1 MRKILSH
8 FILFFLLASS
18 ANALTLNLKNV
29 DMVALIDTV
38 SQATGKN
45 FIVDPKVTGKVN
57 VISATEIGNDELY
70 HLFLSILRVHGYIA
84 VEGDGFTKIL
94 PQSNIKD
101 NSSRFSSSSND
112 LIVTT
117 TIPIANVPANQLI
130 PVLRPI
136 ISQHGLLAAYTPSN
150 TVIVTDTQANISRL
164 KQVIS
169 ELDRE
174 IDEDYEVI
182 SLNNAS
188 ADEVAKVIKALFPD
202 NQATIPLTIAVD
214 NFNNQIIVGGAPAK
228 RLKVRFLV
236 NELDKKQ
243 AKEGETSV
251 VYLRYANATEIL
263 PILQNIAIHS
273 IGSAQGGEKETN
285 GSGIKADESANIKA
299 DESTNAIIIT
309 ASAATARNIKN
320 VISLLDIRKAQ
331 VLIEAIIVE
340 ISSNDAEELGIQWL
354 SKGDNSASVIN
365 FNGQIPA
372 LMAAASGDASNLTN
386 AIGQGA
392 SFAGGAFN
400 ATTSKGFAAILNALN
415 GSGKANILS
424 TPSIVT
430 LDNEEAMIMVGQE
443 VPFITNTEI
452 KSISVNPFQNYE
464 RKDVG
469 LTLKVTPQINEG
481 DTIKLDIEQEI
492 SNILPGSNAS
502 DLITSKRKIK
512 TSVMVSNNKILVLG
526 GLMDD
531 TIRDSESKIP
541 GLGDLPVFGSIFT
554 YRTKKR
560 EKRNLLIFIRPTI
573 LTDQTIADSVSAE
586 KYKYIRAQQLIQQI
600 NTGNNEEAT
609 QKVNAN
615 SDANSSNIE
624 LPLWMDYE

>member
-1 MRKILSH
+1 MKKILLPL
-8 FILFFLLASS
+8 ILFLLIAPQ

-29 DMVALIDTV
+29 DIVALIDTV

-45 FIVDPKVTGKVN
+45 FIIDPRVEGKVN
-57 VISATEIGNDELY
+57 VISATEIDNDELY
-70 HLFLSILRVHGYIA
+70 HLFLSVLRVHGYIA

-101 NSSRFSSSSND
+101 SSSKFSSTSND

-136 ISQHGLLAAYTPSN
+136 ISQHGLLAAYNASN
-150 TVIVTDTQANISRL
+150 TIIVTDTQANISRL
-164 KQVIS
+164 KQVIAG
-169 ELDRE
+169 LDKI
-174 IDEDYEVI
+174 IDEDYEIVA
-182 SLNNAS
+182 LNNAS
-188 ADEVAKVIKALFPD
+188 ADEVAKIIKALIPSD
-202 NQATIPLTIAVD
+202 ANKAATPLTIAVD
-214 NFNNQIIVGGAPAK
+214 HQNNQIIIGGAPAK

-236 NELDKKQ
+236 KELDKKQ
-243 AKEGETSV
+243 SKEGETSV
-251 VYLRYANATEIL
+251 VYLRYANAIEIL
-263 PILQNIAIHS
+263 PILQNIATQTVVDTAS
-273 IGSAQGGEKETN
+273 GEKT
-285 GSGIKADESANIKA
+285 ANQSSVQA

-309 ASAATARNIKN
+309 TSATTARNIKH
-320 VISLLDIRKAQ
+320 VINMLDIRKAQ

-340 ISSNDAEELGIQWL
+340 ISSNDAKELGIQWL
-354 SKGDNSASVIN
+354 SKGDNGVGIIN
-365 FNGQIPA
+365 FNGTIPA
-372 LMAAASGDASNLTN
+372 LLAAASGDVSNFAG
-386 AIGQGA
+386 AISQGA
-392 SFAGGAFN
+392 SIATGSFN
-400 ATTSKGFAAILNALN
+400 RTTNNGFGAILNALE

-452 KSISVNPFQNYE
+452 KSISANPFQNYE

-469 LTLKVTPQINEG
+469 LTLIVKPQINEG
-481 DTIKLDIEQEI
+481 DTIKLNIEQEI

-531 TIRDSESKIP
+531 TVKDSESKLP
-541 GLGDLPVFGSIFT
+541 GLGDLPILGNIFT
-554 YRTKKR
+554 YKTQKR

-573 LTDQTIADSVSAE
+573 LTDQAVADSVSAQ
-586 KYKYIRAQQLIQQI
+586 KYKYIRAQQLIQQMNI
-600 NTGNNEEAT
+600 GADQQPTQDFNT
-609 QKVNAN
+609 N
-615 SDANSSNIE
+615 SDNSPENIE
-624 LPLWMDYE
+624 LPVWMNYE

>member
-1 MRKILSH
+1 MKKILLPL
-8 FILFFLLASS
+8 ILFLLIAPQ

-29 DMVALIDTV
+29 DIVALIDTV

-45 FIVDPKVTGKVN
+45 FIIDPRVEGKVN
-57 VISATEIGNDELY
+57 VISATEIENDELY
-70 HLFLSILRVHGYIA
+70 HLFLSVLRVHGYIA

-101 NSSRFSSSSND
+101 SSSKFSSTSND

-136 ISQHGLLAAYTPSN
+136 ISQHGLLAAYNASN
-150 TVIVTDTQANISRL
+150 TIIVTDTQANISRL
-164 KQVIS
+164 KQVIAG
-169 ELDRE
+169 LDKI
-174 IDEDYEVI
+174 IDEDYEIVA
-182 SLNNAS
+182 LNNAS
-188 ADEVAKVIKALFPD
+188 ADEVAKIIKALIPAD
-202 NQATIPLTIAVD
+202 ANKAATPLTIAVD
-214 NFNNQIIVGGAPAK
+214 HQNNQIIIGGAPAK

-236 NELDKKQ
+236 KELDKKQ
-243 AKEGETSV
+243 SKEGETSV
-251 VYLRYANATEIL
+251 VYLRYANAIEIL
-263 PILQNIAIHS
+263 PILQNIATQTVVDTAS
-273 IGSAQGGEKETN
+273 GEKT
-285 GSGIKADESANIKA
+285 ANQSSVQA

-309 ASAATARNIKN
+309 TSATTARNIKH
-320 VISLLDIRKAQ
+320 VINMLDIRKAQ

-340 ISSNDAEELGIQWL
+340 ISSNDAKELGIQWL
-354 SKGDNSASVIN
+354 SKGDNGVGIIN
-365 FNGQIPA
+365 FNGTIPA
-372 LMAAASGDASNLTN
+372 LLAAASGDVSNFAG
-386 AIGQGA
+386 AISQGA
-392 SFAGGAFN
+392 SIATGSFN
-400 ATTSKGFAAILNALN
+400 RTTNNGFGAILNALE

-452 KSISVNPFQNYE
+452 KSISANPFQNYE

-469 LTLKVTPQINEG
+469 LTLIVKPQINEG
-481 DTIKLDIEQEI
+481 DTIKLNIEQEI

-531 TIRDSESKIP
+531 TVKDSESKLP
-541 GLGDLPVFGSIFT
+541 GLGDLPILGNIFT
-554 YRTKKR
+554 YKTQKR

-573 LTDQTIADSVSAE
+573 LTDQAVADSVSAQ
-586 KYKYIRAQQLIQQI
+586 KYKYIRAQQLIQQMNI
-600 NTGNNEEAT
+600 GADQQPTQDFNT
-609 QKVNAN
+609 N
-615 SDANSSNIE
+615 SDNSPENIE
-624 LPLWMDYE
+624 LPVWMNYE

>member
-1 MRKILSH
+1 
-8 FILFFLLASS
+8 
-18 ANALTLNLKNV
+18 
-29 DMVALIDTV
+29 
-38 SQATGKN
+38 
-45 FIVDPKVTGKVN
+45 
-57 VISATEIGNDELY
+57 
-70 HLFLSILRVHGYIA
+70 
-84 VEGDGFTKIL
+84 
-94 PQSNIKD
+94 
-101 NSSRFSSSSND
+101 
-112 LIVTT
+112 
-117 TIPIANVPANQLI
+117 
-130 PVLRPI
+130 
-136 ISQHGLLAAYTPSN
+136 
-150 TVIVTDTQANISRL
+150 
-164 KQVIS
+164 
-169 ELDRE
+169 
-174 IDEDYEVI
+174 
-182 SLNNAS
+182 
-188 ADEVAKVIKALFPD
+188 LFPD
-202 NQATIPLTIAVD
+202 NQAAIPLTIAVD

-273 IGSAQGGEKETN
+273 IGSEQGSEKETN

-573 LTDQTIADSVSAE
+573 LTDQAIADSVSAE